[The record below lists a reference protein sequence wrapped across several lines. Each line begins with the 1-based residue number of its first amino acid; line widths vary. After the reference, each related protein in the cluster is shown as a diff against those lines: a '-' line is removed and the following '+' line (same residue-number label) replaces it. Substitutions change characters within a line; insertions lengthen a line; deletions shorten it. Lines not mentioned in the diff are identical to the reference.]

1 MKQDATYK
9 SNCFRNTPEIGRK
22 HILTIRE
29 IVSDF
34 ELTGTENDKI
44 IEFQSASKKE
54 YFTQITSRSEDLQ
67 SEAMLISGF
76 VIHRS

>member
-1 MKQDATYK
+1 MKQDAGKK
-9 SNCFRNTPEIGRK
+9 SNCFRKTPEIDRK

-44 IEFQSASKKE
+44 I
-54 YFTQITSRSEDLQ
+54 
-67 SEAMLISGF
+67 
-76 VIHRS
+76 